1 MSLRSLYH
9 GSGSTRFLGEYLS
22 TRLKIRD
29 FLDIPEHIVREY
41 LTPKNYEKPKIEI
54 GNYYLNWNH
63 DSYGIQQK
71 EVTELKLFL
80 KNAITYFEIIF
91 VVLNDLQKSRDLQ
104 KRRLSRELNPLVRI
118 LHNNKDHIV
127 SYDLYMARDGSTFI
141 DRLERIEICKENEFT
156 KDNRI
161 FNREYSK
168 SVFHLKW
175 NIGEVLFSRQRAH

>member
-63 DSYGIQQK
+63 DSYGMQQK

-91 VVLNDLQKSRDLQ
+91 AVLNDLQKSRDLQ
-104 KRRLSRELNPLVRI
+104 KRRLSREFNPLVRI

-127 SYDLYMARDGSTFI
+127 SLVAPSLTAVEIQLSAAWISQDSINCLNQ
-141 DRLERIEICKENEFT
+141 RLSIAI
-156 KDNRI
+156 
-161 FNREYSK
+161 S
-168 SVFHLKW
+168 
-175 NIGEVLFSRQRAH
+175 GQG